1 MSNLIDSF
9 VGPQIPLTAI
19 ANITGMPAMSVPLY
33 WNEKGLPIGVQFIG
47 RSNDEASLFRL
58 AGQLEKA
65 KPWFDLKPEVC

>member
-9 VGPQIPLTAI
+9 IGPQIPLTAI

-47 RSNDEASLFRL
+47 RSNLPFTVMTELIPSVFVSERL
-58 AGQLEKA
+58 RHIS
-65 KPWFDLKPEVC
+65 EV